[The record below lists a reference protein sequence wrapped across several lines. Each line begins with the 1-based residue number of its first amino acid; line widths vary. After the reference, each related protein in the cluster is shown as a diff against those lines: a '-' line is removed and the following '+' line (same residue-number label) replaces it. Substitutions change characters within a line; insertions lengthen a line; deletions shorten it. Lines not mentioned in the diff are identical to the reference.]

1 MRYSTSENPFSFY
14 STWPIP
20 VMIRKGLMVGCLFV
34 SVISEQE
41 EIAKGKAP
49 GEFLTWEDLAKMK
62 YTWRVA
68 LETLRL
74 YPPVLSTFRTAMK
87 DIEFG
92 GYTIPKGWKVSE
104 YKSILSRALINT
116 STNDLSFD
124 RYSGFQ
130 P

>member
-1 MRYSTSENPFSFY
+1 
-14 STWPIP
+14 
-20 VMIRKGLMVGCLFV
+20 MIRKGLMAGCLSA

-41 EIAKGKAP
+41 AIAKGKAP

-74 YPPVLSTFRTAMK
+74 YPPVLATFRTAMK

-104 YKSILSRALINT
+104 YKSILSRALITDSVSNT

-130 P
+130 A